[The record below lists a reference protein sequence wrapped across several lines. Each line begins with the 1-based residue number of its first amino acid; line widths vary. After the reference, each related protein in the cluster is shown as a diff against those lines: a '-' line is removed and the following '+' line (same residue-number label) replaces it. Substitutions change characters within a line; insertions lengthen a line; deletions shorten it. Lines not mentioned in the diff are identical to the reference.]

1 MIAPTLLILTVLG
14 SLLIFERDLPTEIVD
29 ARYAGPASQFLRTEN
44 QDRIHFRD
52 QGESNALP
60 IVLIHGANGSLHQFE
75 MWVELIGGKARIVTL
90 DLPGYGLTGA
100 TASARYDL
108 TADLRAIQSVTQHLG
123 INRFVLGGHSMGG
136 GLALT
141 YASQYPEAVS
151 GLLLID
157 SVVPWQQENEP
168 GAGESSES
176 TRTSTSEKQGP
187 NVHNNPKDSPSKPNT
202 NPLRTLFRI
211 PGIQYFGRHLDP
223 ALFAERAA
231 RSAYANDLL
240 VTDAL
245 IQRYIDLSLRAGS
258 REALFKRLSQR
269 RDTQSRFIHFDG
281 PTLILWGEADAWT
294 PPTLALEL
302 KNRLPQATIKW
313 YTNAGH
319 LPMEEAA
326 IDSAK
331 DVLEFIEYLK
341 LNRPLPAVDGPIT
354 STETRTKM
362 VSKIEQSAEVTKAK
376 QRLQTFLRTKNL
388 RVPQEVCVDC

>member
-1 MIAPTLLILTVLG
+1 LIAPTLFVLAAFG
-14 SLLIFERDLPTEIVD
+14 SLLVFERDLPTEIVD
-29 ARYAGPASQFLRTEN
+29 ARYVSPASQFLRTES

-75 MWVELIGGKARIVTL
+75 RWVELIGGHARIITL

-108 TADLRAIQSVTQHLG
+108 TADVAAIQSVTQHLG
-123 INRFVLGGHSMGG
+123 IDRFLLGGHSMGG
-136 GLALT
+136 GLALA

-157 SVVPWQQENEP
+157 SVVPWQRENER
-168 GAGESSES
+168 GVDQGSES
-176 TRTSTSEKQGP
+176 APTSRTEKQESPVQDNP
-187 NVHNNPKDSPSKPNT
+187 NDPLPKPNT
-202 NPLRTLFRI
+202 NPLRTLFKI
-211 PGIQYFGRHLDP
+211 PGVQYFGRHLDP

-231 RSAYANDLL
+231 RSAYARESL
-240 VTDAL
+240 VTEAL

-258 REALFKRLSQR
+258 REALFERLSQR
-269 RDTQSRFIHFDG
+269 GDRQSRAIQFDG

-294 PPTLALEL
+294 PPSLALEL
-302 KNRLPQATIKW
+302 KNRLSQATIKW
-313 YTNAGH
+313 YPNVGH

-331 DVLEFIEYLK
+331 DVLEFIEQLK
-341 LNRPLPAVDGPIT
+341 LNQPLPVLDG
-354 STETRTKM
+354 
-362 VSKIEQSAEVTKAK
+362 VSEAHRRKDQDHVS
-376 QRLQTFLRTKNL
+376 
-388 RVPQEVCVDC
+388 P